1 MKDKLYRSKKNK
13 MLFGVCAGL
22 ADFFEIDP
30 TIIRIIAV
38 ALLIFTN
45 RFVVP
50 LYIILAIVIP
60 ENPNE
65 KATTT
70 IKSSTNNSYALG
82 AGFVA
87 IGVIMLMDSY
97 GIIRWDSLWPAIL
110 IIIGGFLIWGNKKK

>member
-1 MKDKLYRSKKNK
+1 MKEKLYRSKKNK

-30 TIIRIIAV
+30 TIVRILAA

-45 RFVVP
+45 GFAVP
-50 LYIILAIVIP
+50 LYIILAIVVP

-65 KATTT
+65 KAPANVKT
-70 IKSSTNNSYALG
+70 SNNSYALG
-82 AGFVA
+82 AGLVV
-87 IGVIMLMDSY
+87 IGAIMLMDSY
-97 GIIRWDSLWPAIL
+97 GIVRWESLWPAIL

>member
-30 TIIRIIAV
+30 TIIRIIAA

-45 RFVVP
+45 GFVVP
-50 LYIILAIVIP
+50 LYIILAIVVP

-65 KATTT
+65 KTPTT
-70 IKSSTNNSYALG
+70 IKSSNNSYALG
-82 AGFVA
+82 AGLVV
-87 IGVIMLMDSY
+87 IGAIMLMDSY
-97 GIIRWDSLWPAIL
+97 GILRWDSLWPAIL